1 MIHYRDIAI
10 NDEDDGLLALEDK
23 SFADV
28 FEPKPS
34 SEVQMGELLPI
45 IKADTTMYVTFIY
58 SSVSLRLLIYIYIYL
73 SVLPDVCEVTEP
85 GLLDQYLL
93 EKNFYNDLPNLPYV
107 VYPLFFFI
115 V

>member
-1 MIHYRDIAI
+1 LIHYSDIAI

-45 IKADTTMYVTFIY
+45 IKVDTTMYVTFIY
-58 SSVSLRLLIYIYIYL
+58 SSVSLTLLIYILVFFLMFVRSL
-73 SVLPDVCEVTEP
+73 SLGYWISIFLKRIFITTC
-85 GLLDQYLL
+85 QICRM
-93 EKNFYNDLPNLPYV
+93 
-107 VYPLFFFI
+107 LFTLYFFI